1 VGFDGSTLPVNPK
14 EWPQGIVAIQQIM
27 KFIPPDRVVPMP
39 PTESTALAIR
49 VPAEATGRLAS
60 LRTFPFGSWVALI
73 GFGVVAVA
81 LVWFAIFGNIP
92 GIGSGPP
99 LISLLVWS
107 VFGYRLLRRLR

>member
-1 VGFDGSTLPVNPK
+1 L
-14 EWPQGIVAIQQIM
+14 
-27 KFIPPDRVVPMP
+27 
-39 PTESTALAIR
+39 
-49 VPAEATGRLAS
+49 
-60 LRTFPFGSWVALI
+60 GSWVALV

-81 LVWFAIFGNIP
+81 LVWFAIFGSIP